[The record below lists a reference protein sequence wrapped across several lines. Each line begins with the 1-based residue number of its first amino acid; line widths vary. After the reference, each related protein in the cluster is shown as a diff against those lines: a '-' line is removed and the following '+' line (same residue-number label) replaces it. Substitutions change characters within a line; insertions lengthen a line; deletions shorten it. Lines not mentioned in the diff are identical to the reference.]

1 MRPEKG
7 EMKVEEKGSGWLT
20 FASIMLVVAGIGNFI
35 WGITAI
41 ARDELLVNKLLFANL
56 TFWGVIFMI
65 VGVFLVAAGVA
76 VLGETPWARWFGI
89 IFCSLSIIFYFMV
102 IWAHPVWSVLVIAI
116 DVLII
121 YGLAEYGERGAA

>member
-1 MRPEKG
+1 M
-7 EMKVEEKGSGWLT
+7 EEKGSGWLT

-41 ARDELLVNKLLFANL
+41 ARDELLINKLLFANL
-56 TFWGVIFMI
+56 TFWGVVFMI

-76 VLGETPWARWFGI
+76 VLSEAPWARWFGI
-89 IFCSLSIIFYFMV
+89 IFCALSIIFYFMV
-102 IWAHPVWSVLVIAI
+102 LWAHPVWSVLVIAI

-121 YGLAEYGERGAA
+121 YGLAEYGERGDA